1 MTLKTLNHPHP
12 PVGEVPL
19 LASRGASRKSGKLK
33 QQIWKI
39 CRFDILRVN
48 ILDSRN
54 FGFVGQA
61 VCNLQAAD
69 VVSFNCHLVS
79 SDLQSTFSFSRIVMQ
94 QHFFDVFNLEQNRNG
109 CRSSA
114 NICNI
119 FRNSCLSI
127 WQIFGALGDL
137 MMSQRLLNLTSSQP
151 KKAITLPWILA
162 NSLVSSR
169 RGALTS
175 KGFWVSCDPE
185 TPMALNW
192 EQLETWFCHGD
203 LAEGLLW
210 LKPMRSDN
218 FILHSQHK
226 VPIWHFVNWGFT
238 LQKSDEKIWDFWI
251 SNFELRNVL
260 EKVYSKIWRIFFI
273 KTSRNG
279 TWWNLHPGTL
289 GMHGLLPK
297 VYSAQWRLI
306 GFPLLKPIDYVP
318 TVSGFFGNPQGIHE
332 INVFWT

>member
-169 RGALTS
+169 RGVNQQRLLGILWPRNPDGLKLGTVGNVVLPRRLGWGASMVEADAQRQFHPTFTAQSAHLAL
-175 KGFWVSCDPE
+175 C
-185 TPMALNW
+185 
-192 EQLETWFCHGD
+192 
-203 LAEGLLW
+203 
-210 LKPMRSDN
+210 
-218 FILHSQHK
+218 
-226 VPIWHFVNWGFT
+226 
-238 LQKSDEKIWDFWI
+238 
-251 SNFELRNVL
+251 ELG
-260 EKVYSKIWRIFFI
+260 VYPSKIWWKNMRFL
-273 KTSRNG
+273 N
-279 TWWNLHPGTL
+279 
-289 GMHGLLPK
+289 
-297 VYSAQWRLI
+297 
-306 GFPLLKPIDYVP
+306 
-318 TVSGFFGNPQGIHE
+318 
-332 INVFWT
+332 